1 MSSSILKLVFSHLSR
16 SITSSLLLSSLNM
29 ASASRIGPS
38 LRLLSLHPS
47 ALVGPS
53 NASRS
58 LTTSAVA
65 CAAAKKP
72 AQVKKK
78 AVVKKKATHSG
89 PRSTGGRR
97 KGGADSSAG
106 LSKTS
111 EFHVDAPDMS
121 HLPLLHAES
130 LTSTSAG
137 QTFAFSEQIMS
148 AFKAFGLPQELER
161 DLATQ
166 PKPRSLVR
174 QQTLDLLDKLDA
186 ASKGNHGTS
195 IVLDGNRGSGKS
207 TLLAQSIA
215 YALDDG
221 WVVISVPRAIN
232 LINSSTLYTYN
243 AQHKAY
249 LQPEATKPLLEA
261 VLKANGSALKQI
273 KTAKAVEV
281 DGTKMEAGTSLEVLL
296 KRGVDE
302 SSSAAAKQTVLET
315 AFETLAAQTERPVL
329 VAVDDAQALF
339 RTSLYKDPDF
349 INLES
354 FELGLPRALLSL
366 LTSSSICRGAFI
378 AALSTTH
385 TEFPAPPELQIALSE
400 KSSSKVMTQAINA
413 YTKLHPQHLEHAR
426 SVAKKADV
434 VDTSKPLSREEAAAI
449 FAQLKDERRHWSAVN
464 DELFLEKLVESNGNA
479 RLFSKSLVSTL
490 L

>member
-1 MSSSILKLVFSHLSR
+1 
-16 SITSSLLLSSLNM
+16 M
-29 ASASRIGPS
+29 ASATRFGSS
-38 LRLLSLHPS
+38 LRLLAQQPAS
-47 ALVGPS
+47 VGTS
-53 NASRS
+53 NAAAVSR
-58 LTTSAVA
+58 TFMTSAVA
-65 CAAAKKP
+65 SAAAKKP

-130 LTSTSAG
+130 LTPAAAG
-137 QTFAFSEQIMS
+137 QTFAFSSSTLS
-148 AFKAFGLPQELER
+148 AFKSFGLPQELER
-161 DLATQ
+161 EFAAQ
-166 PKPRSLVR
+166 PKPRSLIR
-174 QQTLDLLDKLDA
+174 KQTLNLLDKLDA
-186 ASKGNHGTS
+186 ASKGKKGAS
-195 IVLDGNRGSGKS
+195 IVLDGSRGSGKS

-232 LINSSTLYTYN
+232 LINSSTLYSYS
-243 AQHKAY
+243 AQHQAY
-249 LQPEATKPLLEA
+249 LQPEATKSLLEA
-261 VLKANGSALKQI
+261 VLKVNGAALKAI
-273 KTAKAVEV
+273 KTTDAVEV
-281 DGTKMEAGTSLEVLL
+281 DGSKIEAGTPVEALI
-296 KRGVDE
+296 KRGIDE
-302 SSSAAAKQTVLET
+302 ATSAAAKQTLLE
-315 AFETLAAQTERPVL
+315 AVFKTLTSQTERPVL

-349 INLES
+349 VNLES

-366 LTSSSICRGAFI
+366 LTTPSSAIKRGAFV

-400 KSSSKVMTQAINA
+400 KTSDSSSTKLMTQAINA
-413 YTKLHPQHLEHAR
+413 YTKLNPQHLSHAKE
-426 SVAKKADV
+426 VLKQAEV
-434 VDTSKPLSREEAAAI
+434 VNTSNPLTKSEAAEI
-449 FAQLKDERRHWSAVN
+449 FKQLKEERRHWSAVN
-464 DELFLEKLVESNGNA
+464 DELFLEKLVQTGGNA

>member
-1 MSSSILKLVFSHLSR
+1 
-16 SITSSLLLSSLNM
+16 M
-29 ASASRIGPS
+29 ASASRIGSS
-38 LRLLSLHPS
+38 LRLLLLQPA

-58 LTTSAVA
+58 LTTSAVT

-137 QTFAFSEQIMS
+137 QTFAFSEQTMS

-166 PKPRSLVR
+166 PKARSLVR
-174 QQTLDLLDKLDA
+174 KQTLDLLDKLDA
-186 ASKGNHGTS
+186 ASKGNKGTS
-195 IVLDGNRGSGKS
+195 IVLDGMRGSGKS

-249 LQPEATKPLLEA
+249 LQPEATKQLLEA
-261 VLKANGSALKQI
+261 VLKVNGSALKQT
-273 KTAKAVEV
+273 KTSKAVEV
-281 DGTKMEAGTSLEVLL
+281 DGSQMEAGTSLEVLL

-302 SSSAAAKQTVLET
+302 ASSAAAKQTVLE
-315 AFETLAAQTERPVL
+315 AVFEALAAQTERPVL

-366 LTSSSICRGAFI
+366 LTSSSTALHRGAFI

-400 KSSSKVMTQAINA
+400 KSSSKLMTQAINA

-426 SVAKKADV
+426 AVAKKAEV

>member
-1 MSSSILKLVFSHLSR
+1 
-16 SITSSLLLSSLNM
+16 M
-29 ASASRIGPS
+29 ASISQLGSS
-38 LRLLSLHPS
+38 LRLLCQQTY
-47 ALVGPS
+47 ALVGSSSSS
-53 NASRS
+53 NASRT
-58 LTTSAVA
+58 LMTSAVA
-65 CAAAKKP
+65 SAAAKKP

-78 AVVKKKATHSG
+78 AVVKKKAAHSG

-121 HLPLLHAES
+121 HLPFLHAES
-130 LTSTSAG
+130 LTASSAG
-137 QTFAFSEQIMS
+137 QTFAFSEQTLS
-148 AFKAFGLPQELER
+148 AFKTFGLPQELER
-161 DLATQ
+161 ELAAQ

-174 QQTLDLLDKLDA
+174 TQTLDLLDKLDT
-186 ASKGNHGTS
+186 ASKANKGAS
-195 IVLDGNRGSGKS
+195 IVLDGSRGSGKS

-249 LQPEATKPLLEA
+249 LQPEATKQLLEA
-261 VLKANGSALKQI
+261 VLKVNGAAVKQI
-273 KTAKAVEV
+273 KTTEAVEV
-281 DGTKMEAGTSLEVLL
+281 DGAKLEAGTSLEVLL
-296 KRGVDE
+296 KRGVDDA
-302 SSSAAAKQTVLET
+302 SSAAAKQTLLET
-315 AFETLAAQTERPVL
+315 VFKTLSSQKERPVL

-349 INLES
+349 VNLES

-366 LTSSSICRGAFI
+366 LTSSSNTGIARGAFL

-385 TEFPAPPELQIALSE
+385 TEFPTPADLQIALSE
-400 KSSSKVMTQAINA
+400 KSSPDGTAHLMTQAINA
-413 YTKLHPQHLEHAR
+413 YTKLNPHHLEHAR
-426 SVAKKADV
+426 QVVKQADV
-434 VDTSKPLSREEAAAI
+434 VNTSQPLTKTEAAAI

-464 DELFLEKLVESNGNA
+464 DELFLEKLVETNGNA

>member
-1 MSSSILKLVFSHLSR
+1 
-16 SITSSLLLSSLNM
+16 M
-29 ASASRIGPS
+29 ASATRFGAC
-38 LRLLSLHPS
+38 LRLVGQQS
-47 ALVGPS
+47 AVGPS
-53 NASRS
+53 NAASR
-58 LTTSAVA
+58 TFATSAIA
-65 CAAAKKP
+65 SAAAKKP

-130 LTSTSAG
+130 LTPASAG
-137 QTFAFSEQIMS
+137 QTFAFSEATLS

-161 DLATQ
+161 ELATQ

-174 QQTLDLLDKLDA
+174 KQTLELLDRLDA
-186 ASKGNHGTS
+186 ASKGKKGAS
-195 IVLDGNRGSGKS
+195 IMLDGSRGSGKS

-221 WVVISVPRAIN
+221 WVVVSVPRAIN
-232 LINSSTLYTYN
+232 LINSSSLYTYS

-249 LQPEATKPLLEA
+249 LQPEATKALLEA
-261 VLKANGSALKQI
+261 VLKVNGAAVKQI
-273 KTAKAVEV
+273 KTTEAVDV
-281 DGTKMEAGTSLEVLL
+281 DGSKIEAGSPVEALL
-296 KRGVDE
+296 KRGIDDA
-302 SSSAAAKQTVLET
+302 SSAAAKQTVLE
-315 AFETLAAQTERPVL
+315 AVFKTLATQTERPVL

-349 INLES
+349 VNLES

-366 LTSSSICRGAFI
+366 LTSSAIQRGAF
-378 AALSTTH
+378 LSAVSTSH
-385 TEFPAPPELQIALSE
+385 TEFSVPAELQIAITD
-400 KSSSKVMTQAINA
+400 KSGSAKLMTQAINA
-413 YTKLHPQHLEHAR
+413 YTKLNAQHLAHAQQ
-426 SVAKKADV
+426 VVKQADV
-434 VDTSKPLSREEAAAI
+434 IDTSSPLTKDEAAEI
-449 FAQLKDERRHWSAVN
+449 FKQLKDERRHWSAVN
-464 DELFLEKLVESNGNA
+464 DELFVEKLVESGGNA
-479 RLFSKSLVSTL
+479 RVFSKSLVSTL

>member
-1 MSSSILKLVFSHLSR
+1 MAFIPRLGSAFG
-16 SITSSLLLSSLNM
+16 LLSQQ
-29 ASASRIGPS
+29 AT
-38 LRLLSLHPS
+38 

-53 NASRS
+53 NAPR
-58 LTTSAVA
+58 TFVTSAVA

-130 LTSTSAG
+130 LTATSAA
-137 QTFAFSEQIMS
+137 QTYAFNDQTLS
-148 AFKAFGLPQELER
+148 AFKAFGLPQGLER
-161 DLATQ
+161 ELANQ

-174 QQTLDLLDKLDA
+174 KQTLELLDKLDA
-186 ASKGNHGTS
+186 ASKAMKGES
-195 IVLDGNRGSGKS
+195 IVLDGRGGSGKS
-207 TLLAQSIA
+207 MLLAQSIA

-221 WVVISVPRAIN
+221 WVVVSVPRAIN

-243 AQHKAY
+243 AQHQAY
-249 LQPEATKPLLEA
+249 LQPEATTQLLEA
-261 VLKANGSALKQI
+261 ILKVNGAAAKQI
-273 KTAKAVEV
+273 KSAEAVEV
-281 DGTKMEAGTSLEVLL
+281 DGSKIDAGTPLETLL
-296 KRGVDE
+296 KRGMDD
-302 SSSAAAKQTVLET
+302 SSSAAAKQTLLE
-315 AFETLAAQTERPVL
+315 AVFKTLSSQSERPVL

-354 FELGLPRALLSL
+354 FELGIPRALLSL
-366 LTSSSICRGAFI
+366 LISPSSAISRGVFI

-385 TEFPAPPELQIALSE
+385 TEFPSPPELQIALSE
-400 KSSSKVMTQAINA
+400 KSSSDGTSKLLTQAINA
-413 YTKLHPQHLEHAR
+413 YTKLNAHHLEHAR
-426 SVAKKADV
+426 KVVKHADV
-434 VDTSKPLSREEAAAI
+434 VDTSKPLTKEEAAAI
-449 FAQLKDERRHWSAVN
+449 FAQLRDERRYWSAVN
-464 DELFLEKLVESNGNA
+464 DELFLEKLVESNGNV

>member
-1 MSSSILKLVFSHLSR
+1 
-16 SITSSLLLSSLNM
+16 M
-29 ASASRIGPS
+29 ASASRLGSS
-38 LRLLSLHPS
+38 LRLLSQQAS

-53 NASRS
+53 TASRT
-58 LTTSAVA
+58 LTTSAIA
-65 CAAAKKP
+65 SAAAKKP
-72 AQVKKK
+72 ASVKKK

-89 PRSTGGRR
+89 PRSSGGRR
-97 KGGADSSAG
+97 KGGADSTTG

-121 HLPLLHAES
+121 HLPFLHAES

-137 QTFAFSEQIMS
+137 QTFAFSDQTLA

-161 DLATQ
+161 DLASQ

-186 ASKGNHGTS
+186 ASKGKKGLS
-195 IVLDGNRGSGKS
+195 VVLDGQRGSGKS

-221 WVVISVPRAIN
+221 WVVVSVPRAIN
-232 LINSSTLYTYN
+232 LVNSSTMYSYS
-243 AQHKAY
+243 AGHKAY
-249 LQPEATKPLLEA
+249 LQPEATKALLEA
-261 VLKANGSALKQI
+261 TLKVNGGALKGI
-273 KTAKAVEV
+273 KTTVAVDV
-281 DGTKMEAGTSLEVLL
+281 DGSKVEAGTSLEALL
-296 KRGVDE
+296 KRGIDE
-302 SSSAAAKQTVLET
+302 AASASARQTILET
-315 AFETLAAQTERPVL
+315 LFTTLATQTEVPVL
-329 VAVDDAQALF
+329 IAVDDAQALF

-354 FELGLPRALLSL
+354 FELGLPRALLTL
-366 LTSSSICRGAFI
+366 LTTPTLTRGAI
-378 AALSTTH
+378 ISALSTTH
-385 TEFPAPPELQIALSE
+385 TEFPTPPELTLALSP
-400 KSSSKVMTQAINA
+400 STRPITQAINA

-426 SVAKKADV
+426 LAAKYAEKI
-434 VDTSKPLSREEAAAI
+434 DTSQPLSRSEAAAI

-464 DELFLEKLVESNGNA
+464 DELFMEKLVESNGNA
-479 RLFSKSLVSTL
+479 RIFSRSLVSTL

>member
-1 MSSSILKLVFSHLSR
+1 MASISHLGR
-16 SITSSLLLSSLNM
+16 
-29 ASASRIGPS
+29 S
-38 LRLLSLHPS
+38 LRLLSQLTS
-47 ALVGPS
+47 ALVGSSS
-53 NASRS
+53 NASRT
-58 LTTSAVA
+58 LMTSAVA
-65 CAAAKKP
+65 SAAAKKP

-78 AVVKKKATHSG
+78 AVVKKKAAHSG

-111 EFHVDAPDMS
+111 EFHVEAPDMS

-130 LTSTSAG
+130 LTASSAG
-137 QTFAFSEQIMS
+137 QTFAFSDQTLS

-161 DLATQ
+161 ELATQ
-166 PKPRSLVR
+166 PTPRSLVR
-174 QQTLDLLDKLDA
+174 KQTLDLLDKLDS
-186 ASKGNHGTS
+186 ASKGNKGAS
-195 IVLDGNRGSGKS
+195 IVLDGSRGSGKS

-215 YALDDG
+215 YVLDDG

-249 LQPEATKPLLEA
+249 LQPEATKQLLEA
-261 VLKANGSALKQI
+261 VLKVNGAAVKQI
-273 KTAKAVEV
+273 QTAEAVEV
-281 DGTKMEAGTSLEVLL
+281 DGTKLDAGTSLEALL
-296 KRGVDE
+296 KRGVDNA
-302 SSSAAAKQTVLET
+302 SSAAAKQTLLE
-315 AFETLAAQTERPVL
+315 AVFKTLSNQKERPVL

-349 INLES
+349 VNLES

-366 LTSSSICRGAFI
+366 LTSSSTAISRGAFI
-378 AALSTTH
+378 SALSTTH
-385 TEFPAPPELQIALSE
+385 TEFPSPPELQIALSE
-400 KSSSKVMTQAINA
+400 RNGPAQLMTQAINA

-426 SVAKKADV
+426 QVVKKADV
-434 VDTSKPLSREEAAAI
+434 VSTSQPLTKKEAAAI

-464 DELFLEKLVESNGNA
+464 DELFLEKLVETNGNA

>member
-1 MSSSILKLVFSHLSR
+1 MTCVPPLR
-16 SITSSLLLSSLNM
+16 GSLGLLRHQ
-29 ASASRIGPS
+29 AA
-38 LRLLSLHPS
+38 

-53 NASRS
+53 SASRTFV
-58 LTTSAVA
+58 TTAVA
-65 CAAAKKP
+65 SAAAKKAAP
-72 AQVKKK
+72 VKKK
-78 AVVKKKATHSG
+78 AVVKKKSAHSG

-121 HLPLLHAES
+121 HLPLLHAEA
-130 LTSTSAG
+130 LTATSAG
-137 QTFAFSEQIMS
+137 QTFAFSDQTLS

-161 DLATQ
+161 ELATQ

-174 QQTLDLLDKLDA
+174 KQTLDLLDKLDA
-186 ASKGNHGTS
+186 ASKAKKGTS
-195 IVLDGNRGSGKS
+195 IVLDGSRGSGKS
-207 TLLAQSIA
+207 MLLAQSIA

-232 LINSSTLYTYN
+232 LINSSTLYTYS

-249 LQPEATKPLLEA
+249 LQPEATTQLLDA
-261 VLKANGSALKQI
+261 VLKVNGAALKQI
-273 KTAKAVEV
+273 KTKEAVELDGSKV
-281 DGTKMEAGTSLEVLL
+281 DAGTPLETLL

-302 SSSAAAKQTVLET
+302 SSSAATKQTVLE
-315 AFETLAAQTERPVL
+315 AMFKTLSSQTERPLL

-366 LTSSSICRGAFI
+366 LTSSSSAISRGAFI
-378 AALSTTH
+378 GALSTTH
-385 TEFPAPPELQIALSE
+385 TEFLPPPELQIALSE
-400 KSSSKVMTQAINA
+400 KSSSDGTAKLMTQAINA
-413 YTKLHPQHLEHAR
+413 YTKLNPQHLEHAR
-426 SVAKKADV
+426 TVAKRADV
-434 VDTSKPLSREEAAAI
+434 VDTSNPLSKDEAAAI
-449 FAQLKDERRHWSAVN
+449 FAQLKDERRHWTAVN